1 MKISDIKFRKSL
13 TGGTL
18 KAVASLTIDGCI
30 AIHELKVI
38 ETDHLFVAMPSR
50 KDESGNYHDI
60 VHPINE
66 SARNLI
72 ETAVLSAYKIYADS
86 QAMNI
91 TDIIF
96 RKTFDIGKL
105 RAVVSI
111 TIDGC
116 LAIHEIKLIQ
126 TDHLFIAMP
135 YRTDSYGISHD
146 IVHPIGEAARHELES
161 AIIGAYKDYVAAHEP
176 PEIENFTA

>member
-13 TGGTL
+13 TDGTL

-50 KDESGNYHDI
+50 KYESGAYHDI

-72 ETAVLSAYKIYADS
+72 ESAVLAAYRIYAES
-86 QAMNI
+86 QALIAEINI
-91 TDIIF
+91 N
-96 RKTFDIGKL
+96 
-105 RAVVSI
+105 S
-111 TIDGC
+111 
-116 LAIHEIKLIQ
+116 
-126 TDHLFIAMP
+126 
-135 YRTDSYGISHD
+135 
-146 IVHPIGEAARHELES
+146 
-161 AIIGAYKDYVAAHEP
+161 
-176 PEIENFTA
+176 

>member
-60 VHPINE
+60 FHPTNE

-72 ETAVLSAYKIYADS
+72 ESAVLAAYRIYAES
-86 QAMNI
+86 QALIAEINI
-91 TDIIF
+91 N
-96 RKTFDIGKL
+96 
-105 RAVVSI
+105 S
-111 TIDGC
+111 
-116 LAIHEIKLIQ
+116 
-126 TDHLFIAMP
+126 
-135 YRTDSYGISHD
+135 
-146 IVHPIGEAARHELES
+146 
-161 AIIGAYKDYVAAHEP
+161 
-176 PEIENFTA
+176 